1 VLPNELEE
9 LLGITVY
16 AMLPNDYGAIYEAY
30 AEGQLLPAG
39 SDLGRQLGR
48 MAAKMA
54 GVPEQTGK
62 KKFSFFGG

>member
-1 VLPNELEE
+1 
-9 LLGITVY
+9 
-16 AMLPNDYGAIYEAY
+16 MLPNDYGAIYEAY

-39 SDLGRQLGR
+39 SDLGKQLGR

-54 GVPEQTGK
+54 GVTEQPSK